1 MRRLARGAGWVLL
14 LSVAGVAIGVTA
26 GVWQLGRAGEKRA
39 LEARFAAGS
48 DAAPLVALVPGD
60 PDPALRYRAIR
71 LTGRYDAGHQVLLD
85 NLSHQQRPG
94 YQVLT
99 PFVTAAGTVLVNR
112 GWVPADGDRRV
123 LPDVA
128 VAAGP
133 RDVEGRIDWLPRPA
147 IELDASPPARD
158 EPWPRRLSFPSIAE
172 LRDQLGVPLAGYQV
186 LLDPAAPDGFIRQWQ
201 PGGISPERH
210 VAYAVQWFGLAVTL
224 VVFNLVL
231 LARTRKTD
239 P

>member
-1 MRRLARGAGWVLL
+1 MRRLPPGAGWVVLL
-14 LSVAGVAIGVTA
+14 GVAGVAIGVTA
-26 GVWQLGRAGEKRA
+26 GVWQLGRANDKRE
-39 LEARFAAGS
+39 LEARFAAAT
-48 DAAPLVALVPGD
+48 DAAPLVALAPGE

-71 LTGRYDAGHQVLLD
+71 LSGRYDTGHQVLLD
-85 NLSHQQRPG
+85 NISHAQRPD

-99 PFVTAAGTVLVNR
+99 PFVTATGTVLVNR

-123 LPDVA
+123 LPDLA
-128 VAAGP
+128 VPAGP
-133 RDVEGRIDWLPRPA
+133 RDVLGRIDWLPRPA
-147 IELDASPPARD
+147 IELASGPPARD
-158 EPWPRRLSFPSIAE
+158 EPWPRRLSFPSIPQ
-172 LRDQLGVPLAGYQV
+172 LRDQLGISLAGYQV
-186 LLDPAAPDGFIRQWQ
+186 LLDPAAPDGFVRDWH

-210 VAYAVQWFGLAVTL
+210 LAYAVQWFGLAVTL